1 MQTPNPANFSWK
13 ELFHRIFPKRQA
25 REKDPLLSLMNE
37 NGIVLGRNP
46 KTKDLLLYDGP
57 ESVLLV
63 GPARSGKGIGTVVP
77 TAFCWNESAFF
88 FDSTEA
94 LFQLTS
100 GYRKR
105 NLHQKVMKFAP
116 MAKPGETLHWNPFA
130 EIRVGTLNEAT
141 DADLIASYLLD
152 PEQRMRTEEAQQAFL
167 EHVDAFSLFIRRI
180 VHRHMGQGRLAPSLK
195 DIFLALEQPMNA
207 FTDEERDYIRAS
219 LFHYQEP
226 AILENTAVTDFTVG
240 DIVDA
245 KEPVSFYLVSSVK
258 DIHKAQPIEK
268 LFVAVLNDRILER
281 KIDKAEK
288 QKRLLLVLDD
298 FLHLGRMPELPLLI
312 KNAKDLGTL
321 CLLTAQSI
329 EDIEACYKDARFLL
343 DACKVQV
350 YHRPDTNDTA
360 ARIVKLLKT
369 QAPDE
374 FQGFQNED
382 ILKLRSDKEI
392 LFLASHPPI
401 LVDRFRYYLHPVF
414 PSYTEIPPVSM
425 NEEPLE
431 VRASS

>member
-1 MQTPNPANFSWK
+1 MQTPNPTNFSWK
-13 ELFHRIFPKRQA
+13 DLFRRIFPKRQA
-25 REKDPLLSLMNE
+25 REKDTLLSLMNE

-57 ESVLLV
+57 ESVLLI

-105 NLHQKVMKFAP
+105 KLHQKVMKFAP
-116 MAKPGETLHWNPFA
+116 LGKPGETLHWNPFA
-130 EIRVGTLNEAT
+130 EIRVNTPYEAT
-141 DADLIASYLLD
+141 DADLIASHLLD
-152 PEQRMRTEEAQQAFL
+152 PEQRMRTEEAQHAFL
-167 EHVDAFSLFIRRI
+167 
-180 VHRHMGQGRLAPSLK
+180 
-195 DIFLALEQPMNA
+195 
-207 FTDEERDYIRAS
+207 DEERDYIRAS

-350 YHRPDTNDTA
+350 YHRPNTNDTA

-374 FQGFQNED
+374 FQGLQNED
-382 ILKLRSDKEI
+382 ILKLCSDKEI

-401 LVDRFRYYLHPVF
+401 LVDRFRYYLHPVLS
-414 PSYTEIPPVSM
+414 SYTEIPPASM
-425 NEEPLE
+425 NKEPLGST
-431 VRASS
+431 RF